1 MRKIRTILVAVTM
14 LTMANVMNAQIMTYA
29 MMRDHARFLTDRMA
43 FTLALRPDVIDA
55 VYMINFDY
63 IYGVNEY
70 LDDMALGYT
79 YAEYDDI
86 LYHRDLALRRLLTAA
101 QWARYISYDYFYRP
115 IVFANNGWR
124 FNIYT
129 YDTRHTY
136 YHYGM
141 PRHYHEYRGGR
152 YFHPMRPAHRPHV
165 GRPAPGRP
173 HNNGV
178 YGGRRDDMPRGGHG
192 NAPRNHDNYR
202 GGNQGGAPGHNNHGS
217 VNNNH
222 GGVNNNH
229 GSVNNN
235 RGGVNNNHGSV
246 NNNRGGVN
254 NNHGSVN
261 NNRGGVNNNHGSVNN
276 NHGSVNNNRGGVNN
290 NRGGQGRG
298 GNVGGN
304 PNRGGGSNPHLIR
317 TSSGPSRSSSPQG
330 GAGRARGGRH

>member
-124 FNIYT
+124 FSIYT

-165 GRPAPGRP
+165 GHPAPGRP

-178 YGGRRDDMPRGGHG
+178 YGGRRDDMPRGDHG

-217 VNNNH
+217 VNNNRGGVNNNH

-229 GSVNNN
+229 GGVNNN
-235 RGGVNNNHGSV
+235 RGGVNKNH
-246 NNNRGGVN
+246 
-254 NNHGSVN
+254 
-261 NNRGGVNNNHGSVNN
+261 
-276 NHGSVNNNRGGVNN
+276 GGVNN

-304 PNRGGGSNPHLIR
+304 PNRGGGSNTHLIR